1 MNMRLTALVATAII
15 FSTLSGYGV
24 YNLNAMGFM
33 TPPTPLNAQTI
44 ECQAK
49 GRQNAMYPDVYE
61 LLRTKGGCDML
72 SPYREAYPNK
82 PPVPLKLETA
92 EASNTQGKP

>member
-1 MNMRLTALVATAII
+1 MNKLILTITTMIVSASI
-15 FSTLSGYGV
+15 SGYGV

-61 LLRTKGGCDML
+61 LLRTQGGCEML
-72 SPYREAYPNK
+72 SPYREAYLSK
-82 PPVPLKLETA
+82 PPVPLKLST
-92 EASNTQGKP
+92 EASTPKGKS

>member
-1 MNMRLTALVATAII
+1 MNRLILTITTMIVSASI
-15 FSTLSGYGV
+15 SGYGV

-72 SPYREAYPNK
+72 SPYRDAYPSK
-82 PPVPLKLETA
+82 PPVPLKLETV